1 MRDRSD
7 DPSLHDQTLLPL
19 IYISLLLRKE
29 GNVSLNNALNTLETL
44 LPPLNGRLFPISSK
58 GRYIGPDSTLHDFWY
73 ISREAREIAQR
84 VHHDGSIRRPIA
96 PRADALPRSYIS
108 LPQNRYQ
115 CENQLH
121 RTIGRGQALS
131 IETDVSYCSPRRYQ
145 LLQLPQSLTS
155 IIQFHKT
162 NLPDD
167 SGTTC
172 FHVPCCIRFNGHY
185 KKNPPQQF
193 IPVA

>member
-7 DPSLHDQTLLPL
+7 DPSLHEQTLLPL
-19 IYISLLLRKE
+19 INISLLLRKE
-29 GNVSLNNALNTLETL
+29 GNVLLNNALDT

-58 GRYIGPDSTLHDFWY
+58 GRFIGHHSTIHDFWY

-121 RTIGRGQALS
+121 GTIGRVQALS
-131 IETDVSYCSPRRYQ
+131 TETGVSYSSPRRYQ

-185 KKNPPQQF
+185 NKKTLNSLFQ
-193 IPVA
+193 